1 MHRYRIVTPSRDIER
16 IGEFALLAGKRM
28 KSNLGVPWFHCSPAP
43 PPPIA
48 AVQKA
53 AAAANSTAPLQIRAP
68 SELLLGL
75 PANLRTTQWRHP
87 AQTLLKEH
95 IKYEVQVGRSTP
107 QNGGTTCKLY
117 VYFYSNPCSTSA
129 QRL

>member
-1 MHRYRIVTPSRDIER
+1 
-16 IGEFALLAGKRM
+16 M
-28 KSNLGVPWFHCSPAP
+28 KSNLGVPCFHYSPAP

-107 QNGGTTCKLY
+107 KMGEPHANYMYIFIPIPAVPRLNGCERTTWHRVHKKVHTEAESLRG
-117 VYFYSNPCSTSA
+117 SGK
-129 QRL
+129 